1 MSKKEVGKA
10 VGKELPRLQAMYRE
24 EAAPRLRE
32 RFGYVNQNQ
41 IPVLKKIV
49 INMGLGSEA
58 MDNPGNIR
66 NATEQLAAI
75 TGQQPAVAKAR
86 KSVAGFRLREG
97 MPIGVRVTLRGRRM
111 WEFLDRLVNFSLP
124 QVRDF
129 RGLPERGFDGRGNFN
144 FGLEEQAVFPEID
157 VDRIDRF
164 RGMDIAIV
172 TSASTDEEGLEL
184 LKLLGMP
191 FRRSARKLGG

>member
-1 MSKKEVGKA
+1 
-10 VGKELPRLQAMYRE
+10 MYRE
-24 EAAPRLRE
+24 EACPRLME
-32 RFGYVNQNQ
+32 RFGYSNVHQLPG
-41 IPVLKKIV
+41 IDKIV
-49 INMGLGSEA
+49 VNMGLGREA
-58 MDNPGNIR
+58 MDNPGSLKH
-66 NATEQLAAI
+66 ATEQLAAI
-75 TGQQPAVAKAR
+75 TGQQPTVAKAR

-97 MPIGVRVTLRGRRM
+97 MAIGAFVTLRGDSM

-129 RGLPERGFDGRGNFN
+129 RGLPQKGFDGRGNYN

-157 VDRIDRF
+157 VDKIDRF

-172 TSASTDEEGLEL
+172 TSASTDEEGQEL

-191 FRRSARKLGG
+191 FRVPAR

>member
-1 MSKKEVGKA
+1 MTREHQKK
-10 VGKELPRLQAMYRE
+10 PRLQQMYKD
-24 EAAPRLRE
+24 EACPKLME
-32 RFGYVNQNQ
+32 RFGYSNVHQL
-41 IPVLKKIV
+41 PGLDKIV
-49 INMGLGSEA
+49 VNMGLGREA
-58 MDNPGNIR
+58 MDNPGSVKH
-66 NATEQLAAI
+66 ATEQLAAI
-75 TGQQPAVAKAR
+75 TGQQPTVAKAR

-97 MPIGVRVTLRGRRM
+97 MAIGAFVTLRGDRM

-129 RGLPERGFDGRGNFN
+129 RGLPQKGFDGRGNYN

-157 VDRIDRF
+157 VDKIDRF

-191 FRRSARKLGG
+191 FRVPAR